1 MGVNTLDLG
10 GPLHVISCDDKVES
24 DSELLIFI
32 PILFILEPKEYS
44 LQNRFFKWQLTLGA
58 RKQRQHKLKPAAS
71 S

>member
-1 MGVNTLDLG
+1 MGVKTLDLG
-10 GPLHVISCDDKVES
+10 SPFHAISCDDEVEN

-32 PILFILEPKEYS
+32 PILFILEPKEFS
-44 LQNRFFKWQLTLGA
+44 LQNRFLKWQLTLGA